1 MDETF
6 KVEVP
11 DLHKTGYVKKAPFYL
26 SILREGLFS
35 VSVERLPL
43 VEYFVFFDHA
53 AKAEQMKMKMY
64 KTLDGKWYDKNYS
77 EEAEVY
83 SPEFGITE
91 INHEIKNAID
101 RYESRHEKVNDYI
114 L

>member
-1 MDETF
+1 MDAIF
-6 KVEVP
+6 QIPVAR
-11 DLHKTGYVKKAPFYL
+11 LHKTGGVKKSPFYL
-26 SILREGLFS
+26 SILREGTFS

-43 VEYFVFFDHA
+43 IEYFVFFDDPV
-53 AKAEQMKMKMY
+53 KADQIKVKIY

-83 SPEFGITE
+83 SPEFGVSE
-91 INHEIKNAID
+91 INNEIKDAID
-101 RYESRHEKVNDYI
+101 VYESRHEKVEVV

>member
-1 MDETF
+1 MDEIF
-6 KVEVP
+6 QIELP
-11 DLHKTGYVKKAPFYL
+11 RLNKTGQVKKAPFYL

-43 VEYFVFFDHA
+43 VEYFVLFDHPV
-53 AKAEQMKMKMY
+53 KAEQMKVKIY

-83 SPEFGITE
+83 SPEFGLPEIT
-91 INHEIKNAID
+91 HEIKEAID
-101 RYESRHEKVNDYI
+101 VYESRHEKVKDYI
-114 L
+114 